1 MSCKTQQS
9 SRQKTTVVATDTTA
23 ITQVAAQDSAS
34 VIARID
40 SIIIE
45 EYNTDEQKSITLSV
59 SQNKQGLKCSSQK
72 SITPSVSQNKQGLK
86 CSSQKR
92 NDTSQMGAGS
102 IKKITKIYGANICG
116 TWFSKNDSLNK
127 NMVHQEKSN
136 TQIKQKT
143 PTQKSAGVGI
153 GYIIIAIVVIILV
166 GYLIGKNA
174 VQ

>member
-9 SRQKTTVVATDTTA
+9 SRQKTTVVATDSTA

-34 VIARID
+34 IIARVD

-45 EYNTDEQKSITLSV
+45 EYNTDERESITPCV
-59 SQNKQGLKCSSQK
+59 SQSKPGLKCSY
-72 SITPSVSQNKQGLK
+72 
-86 CSSQKR
+86 QKR
-92 NDTSQMGAGS
+92 NDTSQKQTGS
-102 IKKITKIYGANICG
+102 LKKKTKIYGANLSS
-116 TWFSKNDSLNK
+116 TWLTKTDSLNK

-143 PTQKSAGVGI
+143 PTQKRAVGKI
-153 GYIIIAIVVIILV
+153 GYIIIAIVVIIFV

>member
-1 MSCKTQQS
+1 MSCKTLQS
-9 SRQKTTVVATDTTA
+9 SEQKTTVFATDTTTIA
-23 ITQVAAQDSAS
+23 QVAAQDSAS
-34 VIARID
+34 IIARID

-45 EYNTDEQKSITLSV
+45 VYNTDEHESITSSV
-59 SQNKQGLKCSSQK
+59 SQNK
-72 SITPSVSQNKQGLK
+72 PGLK

-92 NDTSQMGAGS
+92 NGTSQKETGS
-102 IKKITKIYGANICG
+102 LKKKTKIYGANLSSN
-116 TWFSKNDSLNK
+116 WLSKNFSLNW

-143 PTQKSAGVGI
+143 PTQKSAGGKI
-153 GYIIIAIVVIILV
+153 GYIIIAIVIIILV

>member
-1 MSCKTQQS
+1 MISLLMSCKTLQS
-9 SRQKTTVVATDTTA
+9 SEQKTTVVATDTTA

-34 VIARID
+34 IIARVD

-59 SQNKQGLKCSSQK
+59 SQNK
-72 SITPSVSQNKQGLK
+72 PGLK

-92 NDTSQMGAGS
+92 NDTSQKSAGS
-102 IKKITKIYGANICG
+102 IKKITKIYGANISG
-116 TWFSKNDSLNK
+116 TWLTKNDSLNK

-143 PTQKSAGVGI
+143 PIQKSAGGKI
-153 GYIIIAIVVIILV
+153 GYIIIAMVVIILA

>member
-1 MSCKTQQS
+1 MIGLLMSCKTQQLS
-9 SRQKTTVVATDTTA
+9 KQKTTVITTDTTA

-34 VIARID
+34 IIARVD

-59 SQNKQGLKCSSQK
+59 SQNK
-72 SITPSVSQNKQGLK
+72 PGLK

-92 NDTSQMGAGS
+92 NDTSQKGAGS
-102 IKKITKIYGANICG
+102 IKKKTKIYGANISG

-127 NMVHQEKSN
+127 KMAHQEKTD
-136 TQIKQKT
+136 TQIRQKA
-143 PTQKSAGVGI
+143 PMQNNSGRKMFYA
-153 GYIIIAIVVIILV
+153 IIAIVTVILI
-166 GYLIGKNA
+166 GYLIWYFA

>member
-1 MSCKTQQS
+1 MISLLMSCKTQQLS
-9 SRQKTTVVATDTTA
+9 KQKTTVVATDTTA
-23 ITQVAAQDSAS
+23 ITQVTAQDSAS
-34 VIARID
+34 IITRVD

-45 EYNTDEQKSITLSV
+45 EYNTDEQKSIT
-59 SQNKQGLKCSSQK
+59 
-72 SITPSVSQNKQGLK
+72 PSVSQNKPGMK

-92 NDTSQMGAGS
+92 NDTSQKGAGS
-102 IKKITKIYGANICG
+102 IKKITKIYGANISG
-116 TWFSKNDSLNK
+116 SWLSKNDSLNK
-127 NMVHQEKSN
+127 NMIHQEKSY

-143 PTQKSAGVGI
+143 PTQKSAGGKI

>member
-1 MSCKTQQS
+1 MTGLLMSCKTQQS
-9 SRQKTTVVATDTTA
+9 SRQKTTVVATDTTT

-34 VIARID
+34 IIARVD

-59 SQNKQGLKCSSQK
+59 SQNK
-72 SITPSVSQNKQGLK
+72 PGLK

-92 NDTSQMGAGS
+92 NDTSQNGAGS
-102 IKKITKIYGANICG
+102 IKKITKIYGANIAG

-127 NMVHQEKSN
+127 NMIHQEKSN

-143 PTQKSAGVGI
+143 PTQKSAGAKI
-153 GYIIIAIVVIILV
+153 GYIIIAIVVIILA

-174 VQ
+174 VH

>member
-9 SRQKTTVVATDTTA
+9 SRQKKTVIATDTTA

-34 VIARID
+34 IIARVD

-45 EYNTDEQKSITLSV
+45 EYNTDEHE
-59 SQNKQGLKCSSQK
+59 
-72 SITPSVSQNKQGLK
+72 SITPCVNQNKPGLK

-92 NDTSQMGAGS
+92 NDTSQKGAGS
-102 IKKITKIYGANICG
+102 IKKKTKIYGANLSSS
-116 TWFSKNDSLNK
+116 WLSKTDSLNK
-127 NMVHQEKSN
+127 NMAHQEKSN

-143 PTQKSAGVGI
+143 PTQKSAGGKI
-153 GYIIIAIVVIILV
+153 GYIIFAIVVIILV

>member
-1 MSCKTQQS
+1 MISLLMSCKTQQL
-9 SRQKTTVVATDTTA
+9 SRQKTTVVATDTTTV
-23 ITQVAAQDSAS
+23 TQVAAQDSAS

-45 EYNTDEQKSITLSV
+45 EYNTDEQKSITPCV
-59 SQNKQGLKCSSQK
+59 SQNKPGLQ
-72 SITPSVSQNKQGLK
+72 

-92 NDTSQMGAGS
+92 NDTSQKGAGS
-102 IKKITKIYGANICG
+102 IKKKTKIYGANISG

-143 PTQKSAGVGI
+143 PTQKSAGVKI
-153 GYIIIAIVVIILV
+153 GYIIIAIVVIILA

>member
-1 MSCKTQQS
+1 MIGLLMSCKTQQS
-9 SRQKTTVVATDTTA
+9 SRQKTTVIATDTTA

-34 VIARID
+34 IIARVD

-45 EYNTDEQKSITLSV
+45 EYNTDEQESITPCV
-59 SQNKQGLKCSSQK
+59 SQNK
-72 SITPSVSQNKQGLK
+72 PGLK

-92 NDTSQMGAGS
+92 NDTSQKDAGS
-102 IKKITKIYGANICG
+102 IKKKTKIYGANISG
-116 TWFSKNDSLNK
+116 AGLSKNDSLNK
-127 NMVHQEKSN
+127 NMVHQEKTN
-136 TQIKQKT
+136 TQIKQKA
-143 PTQKSAGVGI
+143 PTQTNAGSKI